1 MIEELELMTL
11 IYKILILL
19 LIFFHKSLLN
29 HNASENKIILNDR
42 SIKQNI
48 SDFHSNI
55 ISVINNT
62 NEKYIKNITLTGNNT
77 IEKNISLRNFRTNI
91 TSFSYSE
98 KEQYIRSITFNN
110 NNIIEKNLSNFKGY
124 FEINID
130 NQYLYED
137 NIDFSN
143 YESEFKV
150 IAFYSPKFILTND
163 TPYNSENEWSYV
175 RNAKPLFG
183 SHNQP
188 RKPGDEINYLGYY
201 NISDPK
207 IIKKQVELAKSH
219 GIFGFGIYYYWLT
232 GKIYY
237 ENLLDIYLNNKDIE
251 FPFFLIWK
259 NDNYSKNDI
268 NIVKDSELFI
278 KEIKKYINDSRYIKI
293 NEKPVIGINKVLE
306 IKNYKD
312 MIRIWREKALEYGI
326 GEIYILINLN
336 NYNIEN
342 ITGINLLDAGYNF
355 PPFDGEKFNIANSSS
370 QTYTSLIYH
379 NKDFKAKNFTIFRG
393 SMLEWDDSPKNGKNG
408 TIFEEYSPEKFYI
421 LNRLIFNWTQHNN
434 NSSKFVFINSWN
446 EWSKGSYLEPDQR
459 YGYASINALSKAL
472 FNLNFRDNNYNLSN
486 LINSTKVAVQ
496 AHIFY
501 SDLAY
506 DVIQKTNNIPVKF
519 DLYITTVSNY
529 KKSFIE
535 RFIKGRTKANK
546 YQIKLVMNKGRDV
559 LPLLIQF
566 KNVVKNYKYLC
577 HIHTKKSKHNKI
589 YHSWRRY
596 LYNNLLGSVETVSE
610 ILTDFENNE
619 KLGFILPE
627 SYNNI
632 ILNHGKKLNPINKN
646 NINFLLNTT
655 FPDKKYQVGK
665 ILDFPIGNMFWS
677 RVSAVHQ
684 IFELNISDQ
693 FPTEKWQTDFTI
705 MHAIERFWLFL
716 VKINGYYYKKIFKS
730 Y

>member
-1 MIEELELMTL
+1 MLEELELMTL

-19 LIFFHKSLLN
+19 FIYFHKS
-29 HNASENKIILNDR
+29 ILNLNAPTNKNIINDGKL
-42 SIKQNI
+42 KQNI
-48 SDFHSNI
+48 SNFHTNI
-55 ISVINNT
+55 ISVVNNT
-62 NEKYIKNITLTGNNT
+62 NEKYIKNITLIVNNT
-77 IEKNISLRNFRTNI
+77 IGKNISNFRANI
-91 TSFSYSE
+91 TSFNNTA
-98 KEQYIRSITFNN
+98 KEQYIRSITFNDN
-110 NNIIEKNLSNFKGY
+110 NTIEQNKSNFNGY
-124 FEINID
+124 IEINID

-143 YESEFKV
+143 YTSEFKV

-163 TPYNSENEWSYV
+163 SFHNSEKEWSYV
-175 RNAKPLFG
+175 INAKPLFDR
-183 SHNQP
+183 HNQP
-188 RKPGDEINYLGYY
+188 RKPADEINYLGYY
-201 NISDPK
+201 NISGPK

-219 GIFGFGIYYYWLT
+219 GIFGFGIYYYWSS
-232 GKIYY
+232 GKIFY
-237 ENLLDIYLNNKDIE
+237 ENILDIYLNNKDID

-259 NDNYSKNDI
+259 NGDYSKNDK
-268 NIVKDSELFI
+268 NIIKDSELFI
-278 KEIKKYINDSRYIKI
+278 KDIKKYVNDSRYIKI
-293 NEKPVIGINKVLE
+293 NGKPVVGINQVLK
-306 IKNYKD
+306 IQTYKD
-312 MIRIWREKALEYGI
+312 MIKIWKEKAREYEI
-326 GEIYILINLN
+326 GDIYILINLN

-342 ITGINLLDAGYNF
+342 ITGINLFDAAYDF
-355 PPFDGEKFNIANSSS
+355 PPFDGEKFNISNSSI

-379 NKDFKAKNFTIFRG
+379 NSIFNSKNFTIFRG
-393 SMLEWDDSPKNGKNG
+393 SMLEWDDSPLNGING
-408 TIFEEYSPEKFYI
+408 TIFEEYSPEKFFM
-421 LNRLIFNWTQHNN
+421 LNKLLFEWTKENN
-434 NSSKFVFINSWN
+434 NSSNKFVFINSWN
-446 EWSKGSYLEPDQR
+446 EWSKGSYLEPDQK

-496 AHIFY
+496 AHIY
-501 SDLAY
+501 YYDLVY
-506 DVIQKTNNIPVKF
+506 EIIKKTNNIPVKF

-529 KKSFIE
+529 KKNYIE
-535 RFIKGRTKANK
+535 RYMKGKSKANK
-546 YQIKLVMNKGRDV
+546 YEITIVKNKGRDV

-566 KNVVKNYKYLC
+566 KNVVKSYKYLC
-577 HIHTKKSKHNKI
+577 HIHTKKSKHDKI
-589 YHSWRRY
+589 YRTWRQY
-596 LYNNLLGSVETVSE
+596 LYDNLLGSEETVSE

-632 ILNHGKKLNPINKN
+632 ILNHGKQLNPNNKK

-665 ILDFPIGNMFWS
+665 LLDFPIGNMFWS

-693 FPTEKWQTDFTI
+693 FPKEKWQTDFTI

-716 VKINGYYYKKIFKS
+716 VKLNGFYYKKIFKS